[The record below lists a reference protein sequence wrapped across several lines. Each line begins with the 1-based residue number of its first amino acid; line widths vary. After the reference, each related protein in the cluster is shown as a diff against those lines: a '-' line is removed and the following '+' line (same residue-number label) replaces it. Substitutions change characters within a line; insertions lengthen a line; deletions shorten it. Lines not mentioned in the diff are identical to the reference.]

1 MVGSPGAGKTALLA
15 DWVATRPERPLAWLS
30 CDVADA
36 DPVRFI
42 AAVIEALQRAPG
54 RSDVGED
61 ARQLLSLDGEVSADV
76 IAALAD
82 DLERQDGAGVLV
94 IDDFHLTG
102 GAGTDALALLLEYS
116 PPSLQ
121 LVVASRVD
129 PQLRLYRM
137 RANQELVELRDGDLS
152 FSAEETETFLSR
164 FGVRLSEGDLAA
176 VHRRS
181 EGWVAGLQMAA
192 ISINQSVDASSAAG
206 RVELHRHSVAGYFL
220 DEVLYRQ
227 PPEVVD
233 FMLATSILDE
243 LSAPACTA
251 LCGQGSAVLL
261 QLTYGAHLFV
271 TVLDEEAGTYR
282 YHQLI
287 KEVLHAELHARD
299 PARERR
305 TAHDRRDLPG
315 RVWPRR
321 PGGAAPFGRWGP
333 GRGFS
338 PAQRAGRPRLLCQP
352 DYWQCPRP
360 GRVPT

>member
-1 MVGSPGAGKTALLA
+1 MKGGLVHRSRLFEQLARGQRARLTLVVGSPGAGKTALLA
-15 DWVATRPERPLAWLS
+15 DWVTTRPERPLAWLS

-164 FGVRLSEGDLAA
+164 FGVRLSEETWPWSTGAA
-176 VHRRS
+176 KAGRRAYKWRPSRSTNRLTPPAPPVGWSCTAIAWPATSWTRSSTVSHRRS
-181 EGWVAGLQMAA
+181 
-192 ISINQSVDASSAAG
+192 S
-206 RVELHRHSVAGYFL
+206 
-220 DEVLYRQ
+220 
-227 PPEVVD
+227 
-233 FMLATSILDE
+233 TS
-243 LSAPACTA
+243 C
-251 LCGQGSAVLL
+251 
-261 QLTYGAHLFV
+261 
-271 TVLDEEAGTYR
+271 
-282 YHQLI
+282 
-287 KEVLHAELHARD
+287 
-299 PARERR
+299 
-305 TAHDRRDLPG
+305 
-315 RVWPRR
+315 WPRPSSTSCR
-321 PGGAAPFGRWGP
+321 CPPAPPCAVR
-333 GRGFS
+333 
-338 PAQRAGRPRLLCQP
+338 GRPSCSS
-352 DYWQCPRP
+352 W
-360 GRVPT
+360 PTAPTCS